1 MVMTMVAASAA
12 SSGPVASP
20 LSPLASSTSS
30 PPAPLGIGSQVS
42 EHHVAEA
49 QPHGLRVEGL
59 DLAGLAL
66 QQRAD
71 SLQTLVLQGEHFLLN
86 LGR

>member
-1 MVMTMVAASAA
+1 MVMTMVAP
-12 SSGPVASP
+12 SSTSSWPVPSP

-30 PPAPLGIGSQVS
+30 PASLGIGSQVG

-49 QPHGLRVEGL
+49 QPHGLRVKRL
-59 DLAGLAL
+59 NLSGLAL
-66 QQRAD
+66 QQGAD
-71 SLQTLVLQGEHFLLN
+71 SLQALILQGEHFLLN